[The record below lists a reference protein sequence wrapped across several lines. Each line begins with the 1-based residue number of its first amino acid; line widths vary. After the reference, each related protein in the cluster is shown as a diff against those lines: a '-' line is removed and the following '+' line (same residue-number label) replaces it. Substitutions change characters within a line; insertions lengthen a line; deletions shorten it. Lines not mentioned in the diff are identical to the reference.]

1 MEKNKCWFYG
11 DSFTQCLTVEHDSEF
26 LDYLDIK
33 DGIYKWTD
41 LFATYMNLEPIVNA
55 KGGMSSQKIFMSVLQ
70 DIDKFQKGDWVI
82 FTTSPYVR
90 TEGINFK
97 TKEITTYNNEQILYG
112 RFDLGDNVHG
122 SSHGIPVSGK
132 NSQILFNYITEFIL
146 PFEHEWR
153 EYWKS
158 NFIQLHKTIQLLG
171 INCIFWDY
179 SLWNKFTNI
188 SQETNNELVDDHWGI
203 DGNKQFYEF
212 LIENINNK
220 KYILE

>member
-1 MEKNKCWFYG
+1 MKKNKCWCYG
-11 DSFTQCLTVEHDSEF
+11 DSFTESITIDSGS
-26 LDYLDIK
+26 DYLL
-33 DGIYKWTD
+33 YKQIEESQPTWTY
-41 LFATYMNLEPIVNA
+41 LFSDKMNLEPIINA
-55 KGGMSSQKIFMSVLQ
+55 KGGRSSQKIFMSVLQ
-70 DIDKFQKGDWVI
+70 DVDKFQKGDWVI

-112 RFDLGDNVHG
+112 RFDLGDDVYG
-122 SSHGIPVSGK
+122 SSHGVPIPGK
-132 NSQILFNYITEFIL
+132 NSKILFNYITEFIL
-146 PFEHEWR
+146 PFEDEWR
-153 EYWKS
+153 GYWKS

-220 KYILE
+220 KYILD